1 MLESMYQMDFNK
13 SSAKVHDVMTQK
25 LVDIS
30 NEDKKFLKLMDDQT
44 VKVGNHCQT
53 PLPVRNSVM
62 SCQII
67 ERW

>member
-1 MLESMYQMDFNK
+1 MYQMDFNK

-44 VKVGNHCQT
+44 VKVGNTVKLLCQ
-53 PLPVRNSVM
+53 
-62 SCQII
+62 
-67 ERW
+67 